1 MASIRNLKKDIDF
14 LVFEVI
20 SDCFTVMSVQP
31 LDKSDELAEVVA
43 DAVKFRN
50 ELFSRVKHSGGKN
63 NPELT
68 KAYYKKIKLDLLEGI
83 DALFER
89 LSKITKKKS
98 AK

>member
-1 MASIRNLKKDIDF
+1 
-14 LVFEVI
+14 
-20 SDCFTVMSVQP
+20 MSVQP

-43 DAVKFRN
+43 DAVKLRN
-50 ELFSRVKHSGGKN
+50 ELFSRVKHPGGKD

-68 KAYYKKIKLDLLEGI
+68 KAYYKKIKLDLLKGI

-89 LSKITKKKS
+89 LSKITKTKS

>member
-1 MASIRNLKKDIDF
+1 MASIRDLKKDIDY

-31 LDKSDELAEVVA
+31 LDKSDDLAEVVA
-43 DAVKFRN
+43 DAVKLRN
-50 ELFSRVKHSGGKN
+50 ELFSRVKHPGGKD

-83 DALFER
+83 DSLFDR

-98 AK
+98 TK

>member
-1 MASIRNLKKDIDF
+1 MASVRNLKKDIDY

-43 DAVKFRN
+43 DAVKMRN
-50 ELFSRVKHSGGKN
+50 ELFSRIKHPGGNK

-89 LSKITKKKS
+89 LSKIAKKKS
-98 AK
+98 A

>member
-1 MASIRNLKKDIDF
+1 MASVRNLKKDIDY

-43 DAVKFRN
+43 DAVKMRN
-50 ELFSRVKHSGGKN
+50 ELFSRIKHPGGKK

-68 KAYYKKIKLDLLEGI
+68 KAYYKKIKLDLMEGI
-83 DALFER
+83 DVLFER
-89 LSKITKKKS
+89 LSKIAKKKS
-98 AK
+98 AS

>member
-1 MASIRNLKKDIDF
+1 MASIRNLKKDIDY

-43 DAVKFRN
+43 DAVKLRN
-50 ELFSRVKHSGGKN
+50 ELFSRVKHPGGKN

-89 LSKITKKKS
+89 LSKITKAKS